1 VTTIGI
7 TGASGAL
14 GRRTAEY
21 VLKSHPAADLVLF
34 SRSPDSLAEFTDAG
48 VTVRTAD
55 FDRPD
60 SLADGFAG
68 IDVLLLVS
76 TDALERRTT
85 QQLAAVAAAAG
96 AGVKRIVYTSLPN
109 AGADFPARLRPLSDS
124 HAATE
129 DALRTIGPS
138 WTILRNAL
146 YFENN
151 VGAWAQAVSTGR
163 LVTNDGAGRHAPVSR
178 DDCAAAAAAVL
189 VGDGHDNVVYD
200 IGGPTLVDDDAIA
213 AVLAERRGAP
223 VEVLHVDDDQYLG
236 ALTGAGLPEELA
248 SVLTGFGEAIR
259 GGLLQTPIG
268 DTERLIGRPPADLA
282 TAQA

>member
-1 VTTIGI
+1 MTTIGI

-21 VLKSHPAADLVLF
+21 VLKAHPAGDLVLF
-34 SRSPDSLAEFTDAG
+34 SRSPDALVDFADAG
-48 VTVRTAD
+48 VTVRAAD

-60 SLADGFAG
+60 SLAEGFAG

-76 TDALERRTT
+76 TDALERRTA
-85 QQLAAVAAAAG
+85 QQLVAVAAAAG

-109 AGADFPARLRPLSDS
+109 AGSDFSARLRPLSDG

-129 DALRTIGPS
+129 EALRTAGPS

-151 VGAWAQAVSTGR
+151 VGSWAQAVSTGR
-163 LVTNDGAGRHAPVSR
+163 LVTNHGAGKHAPVSR

-189 VGDGHDNVVYD
+189 VGDGHDNAVYE
-200 IGGPTLVDDDAIA
+200 IGGPRLVDDDAIA

-223 VEVLHVDDDQYLG
+223 VEVVHVDDEQYLG
-236 ALTGAGLPEELA
+236 ALTASGVPAEVAG
-248 SVLTGFGEAIR
+248 VLTGLGEAIR
-259 GGLLQTPIG
+259 TGLLETPIG
-268 DTERLIGRPPADLA
+268 DTERVIGRPPADVA
-282 TAQA
+282 AVQA

>member
-34 SRSPDSLAEFTDAG
+34 SRSPDSLAEFADAG
-48 VTVRTAD
+48 VTVRAAD

-60 SLADGFAG
+60 TLAEGFAG
-68 IDVLLLVS
+68 IDVLLLIS

-96 AGVKRIVYTSLPN
+96 AGVKRIVYTSMPN
-109 AGADFPARLRPLSDS
+109 AGGDFPARLRPLSDG

-129 DALRTIGPS
+129 EALRAAGPS

-151 VGAWAQAVSTGR
+151 VGSWAQTVSTGQ
-163 LVTNDGAGRHAPVSR
+163 LVTNNGAGRHAPVSR
-178 DDCAAAAAAVL
+178 EDCAAAAAAVL
-189 VGDGHDNVVYD
+189 VGDGHDNAVYE
-200 IGGPTLVDDDAIA
+200 IGGPRLLDDDAIA
-213 AVLAERRGAP
+213 TVLAERRGAP
-223 VEVLHVDDDQYLG
+223 VEVLHVDDEQYLG
-236 ALTGAGLPEELA
+236 TLTGAGLPAELA
-248 SVLTGFGEAIR
+248 GLLTGFGEAIR
-259 GGLLQTPIG
+259 AGLLETPVG
-268 DTERLIGRPPADLA
+268 DTERLIGRPPADVA
-282 TAQA
+282 AV

>member
-1 VTTIGI
+1 MTTIGI

-21 VLKSHPAADLVLF
+21 VLKSHPAGDLVLF
-34 SRSPDSLAEFTDAG
+34 SRSPDSLVDFADAG
-48 VTVRTAD
+48 VTVRAAD

-60 SLADGFAG
+60 SLAEGFAG

-85 QQLAAVAAAAG
+85 QQLAAVAAAAR

-109 AGADFPARLRPLSDS
+109 AGTDFPARLRPLSDG
-124 HAATE
+124 HVATE
-129 DALRTIGPS
+129 EALRTAGPS

-151 VGAWAQAVSTGR
+151 ADSWAHVVSTGR
-163 LVTNDGAGRHAPVSR
+163 LVTNNGAGRHAPVSR

-189 VGDGHDNVVYD
+189 VSDGHDNAVYE
-200 IGGPTLVDDDAIA
+200 IGGPRLVDDDAIA
-213 AVLAERRGAP
+213 AVLAERRGVP
-223 VEVLHVDDDQYLG
+223 VEVLHVDDEQYLG
-236 ALTGAGLPEELA
+236 TLTGAGLPEGVA
-248 SVLTGFGEAIR
+248 GVLTGLGEAIR
-259 GGLLQTPIG
+259 DGRFETPIG
-268 DTERLIGRPPADLA
+268 DTERLIGRPPADVA
-282 TAQA
+282 AV

>member
-1 VTTIGI
+1 MATIGI

-21 VLKSHPAADLVLF
+21 VLKSHPAGDLVLF
-34 SRSPDSLAEFTDAG
+34 SRSPDSLAEFADAG
-48 VTVRTAD
+48 ATVRTAD

-60 SLADGFAG
+60 SLAVGFAG

-109 AGADFPARLRPLSDS
+109 AGGDFPARLRPLSDS

-129 DALRTIGPS
+129 DALRAAGPS

-151 VGAWAQAVSTGR
+151 AAAWAQAVSTGR
-163 LVTNDGAGRHAPVSR
+163 LVTNHGGGRHAPVSR

-189 VGDGHDNVVYD
+189 AGDGHDNAVYE
-200 IGGPTLVDDDAIA
+200 IGGPRLLDDDAIA
-213 AVLAERRGAP
+213 AVLAERRGAA
-223 VEVLHVDDDQYLG
+223 VEVLRVDDEQYLG
-236 ALTGAGLPEELA
+236 GLTGSGLPEEVA
-248 SVLTGFGEAIR
+248 GVLTGFGEAIR
-259 GGLLQTPIG
+259 AGRLETPIG
-268 DTERLIGRPPADLA
+268 DTERLIGRPPVDVAA
-282 TAQA
+282 V

>member
-21 VLKSHPAADLVLF
+21 LLKSHPASDLVLF

-48 VTVRTAD
+48 VTVRAAD

-60 SLADGFAG
+60 SLAASFAG
-68 IDVLLLVS
+68 VDVLLLVS
-76 TDALERRTT
+76 TDALDRRTT
-85 QQLAAVAAAAG
+85 QQLAAVAAAAA

-109 AGADFPARLRPLSDS
+109 ARANFPARLQPLSDS

-129 DALRTIGPS
+129 EALRTAGPA
-138 WTILRNAL
+138 WTVLRNAL

-151 VGAWAQAVSTGR
+151 VGAWAQAVATGQ

-178 DDCAAAAAAVL
+178 EDCAAAAVAVL
-189 VGDGHDNVVYD
+189 VGDGHDNAVYE
-200 IGGPTLVDDDAIA
+200 IGGPRLVDDHAIA

-223 VEVLHVDDDQYLG
+223 VEVVHVADEQYLD

-248 SVLTGFGEAIR
+248 GVLTGFGEAIR
-259 GGLLQTPIG
+259 AGLLETPVG
-268 DTERLIGRPPADLA
+268 DTERLIGRPPTDVAA
-282 TAQA
+282 V